1 MRASLLPSLRMTL
14 AAGRSAL
21 AAPHCA
27 SRLSPLRCT
36 SSAVAAAAAPP
47 QRGAVIAWRAAR
59 LALGG
64 GAVAAVFLQDVAH
77 CAGNEDAAEQPAV
90 AAAGKAGLPELLA
103 QAEQVAE
110 SGAAAAAAAVS
121 AAAAAAT
128 GGSNGGGGGADGRA
142 WDVLDA
148 LFRKA
153 VELLPTEG
161 GGVIASGALVGYC
174 SAIALRD
181 VGRAAAAAL
190 GFVFLL
196 FQGAASL
203 GYVDINTAKLES
215 DLTARLDMDGDG
227 KLTAED
233 LRLLYEKAKQMLP
246 STAGF
251 GAGFA
256 LGLLS

>member
-1 MRASLLPSLRMTL
+1 MRASLLPSLRTTL

-128 GGSNGGGGGADGRA
+128 GGSNGGGGADGRA

>member
-1 MRASLLPSLRMTL
+1 MRASLLPSLRTTL

-77 CAGNEDAAEQPAV
+77 CAGNEDAAEQPA
-90 AAAGKAGLPELLA
+90 APAAGKAGLPELLA

-128 GGSNGGGGGADGRA
+128 GGSNGGGGADGRA

>member
-1 MRASLLPSLRMTL
+1 MRASLLPSLRTTL

-128 GGSNGGGGGADGRA
+128 GGSNGGGGADGRA

-181 VGRAAAAAL
+181 VGRMAAAAL

>member
-1 MRASLLPSLRMTL
+1 MTL
-14 AAGRSAL
+14 AASRSAL
-21 AAPHCA
+21 AAPRCA
-27 SRLSPLRCT
+27 SRLSPLRCRGA

-64 GAVAAVFLQDVAH
+64 CSVAAVFLQDVAH
-77 CAGNEDAAEQPAV
+77 CAGNEDAAEQPAAA

-103 QAEQVAE
+103 QAEQAAE

-128 GGSNGGGGGADGRA
+128 GGSNGGGGADGGA

-161 GGVIASGALVGYC
+161 GGVIANGAIVGYC
-174 SAIALRD
+174 SAIALRE

-233 LRLLYEKAKQMLP
+233 LRLMYEKAKQMLP

>member
-1 MRASLLPSLRMTL
+1 MRASLLPSLRTTL

-36 SSAVAAAAAPP
+36 SSAVAAAVAPP

-121 AAAAAAT
+121 AAAAAAP
-128 GGSNGGGGGADGRA
+128 GGANGGGGADGRA

-203 GYVDINTAKLES
+203 GYVDINTDKLES